1 MFKKFL
7 EDVSKKSYKP
17 TNVSWVLAI
26 EWFEDNDMNLNEVK
40 YRLLVS
46 RHQHGNISVK
56 FGQIDTTLTDMSH
69 QKLSVS
75 AEVTNFMSLNQT

>member
-7 EDVSKKSYKP
+7 EDVSKKSYKA
-17 TNVSWVLAI
+17 TNVTWVLAI
-26 EWFEDNDMNLNEVK
+26 EWFEDNYINLNEVK

-56 FGQIDTTLTDMSH
+56 FGQIDRTQTDMSH

-75 AEVTNFMSLNQT
+75 AELINFMSLNQT

>member
-7 EDVSKKSYKP
+7 EDVSKKSYKA

-56 FGQIDTTLTDMSH
+56 FGQIDRTLTDMSH

-75 AEVTNFMSLNQT
+75 AELTNIMSLNQT

>member
-7 EDVSKKSYKP
+7 EDVSKKSYEA

-26 EWFEDNDMNLNEVK
+26 EWFEDNYINLNEVK

-56 FGQIDTTLTDMSH
+56 FGQIDRTLTDMSH

-75 AEVTNFMSLNQT
+75 AELTNFMSLNQT

>member
-7 EDVSKKSYKP
+7 EDVSKKSYEA

-26 EWFEDNDMNLNEVK
+26 EWFEDNYINLNEVK

-56 FGQIDTTLTDMSH
+56 FGQIDRTLTDMSH
-69 QKLSVS
+69 QNVSVS
-75 AEVTNFMSLNQT
+75 AELTNFTNLNQT

>member
-7 EDVSKKSYKP
+7 EDVSKKSYEA

-26 EWFEDNDMNLNEVK
+26 EWSEDNYINLNEVK

-56 FGQIDTTLTDMSH
+56 FGQIDRTLTD
-69 QKLSVS
+69 VS
-75 AEVTNFMSLNQT
+75 SKVICVGRVD